1 MEEFRKDISEL
12 IKLKFD
18 FEFALDNNDL
28 DMAGEILEKIKKIY
42 KTITGEEFE
51 KGISDKNILQ
61 IKSLTNID
69 GSQNNVKFEDLEL
82 EM

>member
-1 MEEFRKDISEL
+1 MEGFRKDISEL

-82 EM
+82 EI